1 MQNVGIKI
9 IQHIPSTG
17 KNNFNNSNFKPM
29 SQPQTLVTFGEIMM
43 RLSPPGFQRLV
54 QTESLDVKY
63 GGGEANVA
71 VALARWGYPAK
82 HVTCFPDS
90 ELGQAAAAAYRKYGV
105 DTSAIVFRGERLGL
119 YFLESGA
126 AMRSSRIIYDRKDS
140 AFAHL
145 DPSWFD
151 WKVILQGAG
160 WLHWTGI
167 SPAISAQA
175 TAALEQGL
183 LTARKYGI
191 TISGDLNYRR
201 NLWKWGKTVDQI
213 MPGLSEY
220 CDIAICDLQEAKD
233 IFGIQINPRSE
244 NAFVDMAQQ
253 VMERLPNLKK
263 ILATYRDQVS
273 ATHNRLQGRLYD
285 GHEYLETPYFDINPI
300 VDRIGGG
307 DAYMAGFIYGL
318 HKFQDDFQA
327 LLFATAASA
336 LKHTHEGDFNLCTVD
351 EVLQLMGGDYSGR
364 IVR

>member
-1 MQNVGIKI
+1 
-9 IQHIPSTG
+9 
-17 KNNFNNSNFKPM
+17 M
-29 SQPQTLVTFGEIMM
+29 SQARTLVTFGEIMM

-105 DTSAIVFRGERLGL
+105 DTSGMVFRGDRLGL
-119 YFLESGA
+119 YFLENGA

-145 DPSWFD
+145 EPDWFD
-151 WKVILQGAG
+151 WETLLTGAG

-167 SPAISAQA
+167 SPAISAGA

-183 LTARKYGI
+183 KTARRLGL
-191 TISGDLNYRR
+191 TVSGDLNYRR

-213 MPGLSEY
+213 MPGLAEY
-220 CDIAICDLQEAKD
+220 CDLAICDLQEAKE
-233 IFGIQINPRSE
+233 IFGITVHPHSE
-244 NAFVDMAQQ
+244 NAFVDMARQ
-253 VMERLPNLKK
+253 VMERAPKIK
-263 ILATYRDQVS
+263 RILATHRDQVS
-273 ATHNRLQGRLYD
+273 ATHNRLQGRLFD
-285 GHEYLETPYFDINPI
+285 GRDYIETPYFDINPI

-307 DAYMAGFIYGL
+307 DAFMAGYIFGC
-318 HKFQDDFQA
+318 HHFQQDDYQA
-327 LLFATAASA
+327 LVFATAASA

-351 EVLQLMGGDYSGR
+351 EVRQLMGGDTSGR